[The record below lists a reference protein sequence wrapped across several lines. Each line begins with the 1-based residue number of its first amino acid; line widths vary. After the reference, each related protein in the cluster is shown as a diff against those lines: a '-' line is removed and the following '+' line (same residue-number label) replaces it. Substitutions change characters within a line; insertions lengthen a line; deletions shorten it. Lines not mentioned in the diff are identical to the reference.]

1 MSAIRRVARAPGAR
15 APGTWSTGDTPRRTG
30 CSHSRLT
37 SSSTIM
43 IFFRWKYFCSVISF
57 YLSVGHAVLQVTGSS
72 FYLWVLECYPCMVKL
87 VEFLMQEVT
96 NWLWPRDIKERDL
109 LTDCDPR
116 PSSEGA
122 AAMTPSVSAEVA
134 ERLRRTRR
142 WHPRSPRKLCSQF
155 SASAVVQLE
164 VRLIAFALLLKC
176 KKSSPG
182 AKLWSPSSFV
192 LCLSCAN
199 INISSQIDIPCRPH
213 YSAKWNVNHSIY
225 IKFRCGTVQFKSI
238 LEYLESMEDEMD
250 GLKEKV
256 SDFSASHRAHE
267 EKCINDDI
275 TTTNKLN
282 SMNQRVRE

>member
-1 MSAIRRVARAPGAR
+1 MV
-15 APGTWSTGDTPRRTG
+15 
-30 CSHSRLT
+30 
-37 SSSTIM
+37 
-43 IFFRWKYFCSVISF
+43 
-57 YLSVGHAVLQVTGSS
+57 QVTGSS

-96 NWLWPRDIKERDL
+96 DRDIKERDL
-109 LTDCDPR
+109 FTDCDPR

-182 AKLWSPSSFV
+182 AKL
-192 LCLSCAN
+192 
-199 INISSQIDIPCRPH
+199 
-213 YSAKWNVNHSIY
+213 
-225 IKFRCGTVQFKSI
+225 
-238 LEYLESMEDEMD
+238 
-250 GLKEKV
+250 
-256 SDFSASHRAHE
+256 
-267 EKCINDDI
+267 
-275 TTTNKLN
+275 
-282 SMNQRVRE
+282 